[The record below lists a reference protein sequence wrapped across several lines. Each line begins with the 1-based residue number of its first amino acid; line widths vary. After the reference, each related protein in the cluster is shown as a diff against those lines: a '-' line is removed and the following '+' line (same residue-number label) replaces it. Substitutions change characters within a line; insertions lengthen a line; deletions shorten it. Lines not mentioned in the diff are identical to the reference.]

1 MKEKKMLVKTDVVY
15 LQNALN
21 KLLSIIDKRNTRPI
35 LTQILFKVKNNK
47 IELIATDLEVSAKIV
62 INAIVEAPTN

>member
-1 MKEKKMLVKTDVVY
+1 MLVKTDVIS

-21 KLLSIIDKRNTRPI
+21 KLLSIVDKRNTRPI
-35 LTQILFKVKNNK
+35 LTQILFKIKDNK

-62 INAIVEAPTN
+62 INAIVEEEGVFCAN